1 MEKRFDKSHCRM
13 TFVKYPSTVARYY
26 SASAS
31 SYLLN
36 IIPFSIQFF
45 TDLHFISIF
54 FFCVCVRLFTLL
66 IFSLGCVICLQRCR
80 VGDFF
85 FSFPSFSIFFFSG
98 RWEGFTILSG
108 WSMRASVCIQMA
120 SRLTSSSPLLSSLR
134 HNKYIH
140 WGRGRI
146 RGEGGGGRG
155 GGIVPSELLRFHLVA
170 WVGSKVE
177 K

>member
-54 FFCVCVRLFTLL
+54 FCVCVCVCLPSLF
-66 IFSLGCVICLQRCR
+66 
-80 VGDFF
+80 
-85 FSFPSFSIFFFSG
+85 
-98 RWEGFTILSG
+98 
-108 WSMRASVCIQMA
+108 
-120 SRLTSSSPLLSSLR
+120 
-134 HNKYIH
+134 
-140 WGRGRI
+140 
-146 RGEGGGGRG
+146 
-155 GGIVPSELLRFHLVA
+155 FHLV
-170 WVGSKVE
+170 V
-177 K
+177 